1 MTNLL
6 CKTLQT
12 ETSFY
17 SLVLKKSAFYPETS
31 VKTFWR
37 DVMFFFVFTIRKEKI
52 FRTRK
57 IKPARP
63 FRAALPYS
71 YLGFEVLTSVK
82 EFFGAMCSVS
92 IPSHTKPKRPK
103 IVHRPILYFK
113 KKPSKKAWKNHFW
126 KMELWNL
133 KISMVFDHF
142 SFYGDKISMCLSWII
157 F

>member
-1 MTNLL
+1 ML
-6 CKTLQT
+6 C
-12 ETSFY
+12 
-17 SLVLKKSAFYPETS
+17 
-31 VKTFWR
+31 
-37 DVMFFFVFTIRKEKI
+37 FFFVFTIRKEKI

-103 IVHRPILYFK
+103 IVHRPIFFLNENAFK
-113 KKPSKKAWKNHFW
+113 KRPETQILENY
-126 KMELWNL
+126 
-133 KISMVFDHF
+133 IVR
-142 SFYGDKISMCLSWII
+142 DKISNG